1 MKIRAEMSPQTRCEF
16 SFQFGKSYW
25 KFFEFKTNPVSKDAY
40 WILPIPD
47 VALHLSIHPPKL
59 PMHPNWHLHWRS
71 EPLGI
76 DEDVYDGFFS
86 PENCTTWAMEWLENF
101 KYYEP
106 SSDENVTV
114 FPLTT
119 DAQRID
125 TLGKRERTV
134 VDVGRFM
141 QTICNG
147 TFYRTKVKRLPLLMR
162 EKPYGNMSVCAFS
175 ESGII
180 LPIDSKTMIEID
192 PHSINME
199 KLTRSNLGS
208 IFDPME
214 KAFATIQ
221 RISPNSLQRWFPTSH
236 VKDFLKE
243 TTDLLKHSKPK
254 IIDF

>member
-1 MKIRAEMSPQTRCEF
+1 MKIRAEMSPQIEREF
-16 SFQFGKSYW
+16 VVQLGKSYW
-25 KFFEFKTNPVSKDAY
+25 QLLIFVENPISKDAY
-40 WILPIPD
+40 WIFPIPD
-47 VALHLSIHPPKL
+47 VPLKLSIHLPKP
-59 PMHPNWHLHWRS
+59 PMHPNLHLHWKS

-76 DEDVYDGFFS
+76 HEDVYDSPLS
-86 PENCTTWAMEWLENF
+86 PEDWQVWAMELLENF
-101 KYYEP
+101 KFHEP

-114 FPLTT
+114 FPLLT
-119 DAQRID
+119 DAQRIE

-175 ESGII
+175 ESGMII
-180 LPIDSKTMIEID
+180 PIDSETMIEID
-192 PHSINME
+192 PHSINVE
-199 KLTRSNLGS
+199 KLMRSNFSS

-221 RISPNSLQRWFPTSH
+221 RISPNSFQRWFPSPR
-236 VKDFLKE
+236 VEDFLE
-243 TTDLLKHSKPK
+243 EITDPLKHSKPK